1 MLRCDVKRIGERWQL
16 GIGIGRKAMVSSPDR
31 KIILGSAHQIFKT
44 YDGLLTIYD
53 YFHRVEARY
62 AYRDGSI
69 HFSRSA
75 HRIEETTG

>member
-16 GIGIGRKAMVSSPDR
+16 GTGSGRKAIVSSPDR
-31 KIILGSAHQIFKT
+31 NVILGSAHQIFKK

-69 HFSRSA
+69 HFFRSA
-75 HRIEETTG
+75 HLIEENIG